1 MPAAITAAGT
11 IQYFFVFLEGVL
23 SFFSPCV
30 LPLLPIYISYL
41 AGNAK
46 QVDEQG
52 NIAYKRSKVF
62 FHTVCFVLGISF
74 AFFLLGVSFTAFGRF
89 FGDHRE
95 LISRIAGVI
104 ILLLGLYQVGLLR
117 LPFLSKERKIHARLN
132 LKRMNP
138 LIAFVLGFTFSF
150 AWTPCVGP
158 ALSSVLL
165 LASSSESALLGNL
178 LVGLYTLGFVLPF
191 LALGLFTTAVLNFIK
206 KRQKILQYAI
216 KVGGV
221 ILILIGLLTLV
232 GWMDT
237 ITGRLFTLSGGSPTA
252 SVSETVSG
260 DTSEQP
266 DSGDTSEQTD
276 SGGAA
281 VSAGA
286 SHTTSGSG
294 QAEETSGSANSN
306 PAAPDFTL
314 KDQYGNTHTLS
325 DYKGKVVFLN
335 FWATWCGPCRQEM
348 PHIEE
353 LYKEYGENSG
363 DVVFLGV
370 AGPGGQET
378 DQAGIESF
386 LDQNGYTFPTVFDT
400 TGQVQSQY
408 YISAFPTTFMID
420 KEGRVYGYISGAL
433 DKATMKDIIE
443 QTITGGRR

>member
-1 MPAAITAAGT
+1 MNAAGT
-11 IQYFFVFLEGVL
+11 ISYFFVFLEGVL

-30 LPLLPIYISYL
+30 LPLLPVYISYL

-46 QVDEQG
+46 QTDTQG
-52 NIAYKRSKVF
+52 VVSYKRSKVF

-117 LPFLSKERKIHARLN
+117 FSFLNKERKLHTKLN
-132 LKRMNP
+132 LKKMNP

-206 KRQKILQYAI
+206 RRQKILQYAI

-221 ILILIGLLTLV
+221 LLILIGLLTLV
-232 GWMDT
+232 GWMDA
-237 ITGRLFTLSGGSPTA
+237 ITGRLVSLGGGSPSA
-252 SVSETVSG
+252 SVSDTVSG
-260 DTSEQP
+260 DAVEASSSSPSSSSASASSAPGKE
-266 DSGDTSEQTD
+266 
-276 SGGAA
+276 GGAA
-281 VSAGA
+281 DAESDAAGN
-286 SHTTSGSG
+286 SG
-294 QAEETSGSANSN
+294 E
-306 PAAPDFTL
+306 PDAPDFTL
-314 KDQYGNTHTLS
+314 QDQYGNTHTLS
-325 DYKGKVVFLN
+325 NYKGKVVFLN

-353 LYKEYGENSG
+353 LYREYGENKG
-363 DVVFLGV
+363 DVIFLGV
-370 AGPGGQET
+370 AGPGGQE
-378 DQAGIESF
+378 QSQSGIESF
-386 LDQNGYTFPTVFDT
+386 LEKGGYTFPTVFDT
-400 TGQVQSQY
+400 TGRVQQSY

-420 KEGRVYGYISGAL
+420 KDGKVYGYVPGAL
-433 DKATMKDIIE
+433 DKTAMEDIIE
-443 QTITGGRR
+443 QTMEGRRG